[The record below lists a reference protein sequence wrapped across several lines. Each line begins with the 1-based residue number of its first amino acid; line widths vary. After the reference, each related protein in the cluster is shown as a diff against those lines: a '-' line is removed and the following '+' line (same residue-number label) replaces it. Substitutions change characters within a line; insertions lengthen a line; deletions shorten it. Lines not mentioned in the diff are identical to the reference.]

1 MSPKGS
7 RAVKVRITA
16 SFDPA
21 VVRTI
26 DRLAKVTGHSS
37 RSRLIEAALQHW
49 IAEQQ
54 RRDLEQ
60 QIETYYLS
68 LSKDEREKDREWAEG
83 ASRAATTLWD

>member
-7 RAVKVRITA
+7 RTVKVRITA

-37 RSRLIEAALQHW
+37 RSRLIEEALQYW
-49 IAEQQ
+49 ITAQQ
-54 RRDLEQ
+54 PRNLEQ
-60 QIETYYLS
+60 QIEAYYLS
-68 LSKDEREKDREWAEG
+68 LSEAEREEDREWAEG
-83 ASRAATTLWD
+83 ASHAATALWD